1 MNKFKI
7 VSKDDC
13 GVFAVL
19 RKKNSN
25 KISSSIAINGIECVR
40 FRGSK
45 YGAGFACFNLDN
57 GFTNDYYLQV
67 FVADKNIANEIK
79 NILQD
84 SNIIIKQENLRN
96 ISAIQLPL
104 SYNLIISADNSLHLA
119 KTIHDINS
127 KFSQP
132 EYSARVYSSGNYLE
146 VYKDIGYPLDVAKS
160 TGLIINNSNGTISKL
175 KNIFG
180 YRQKEKMGDLWL
192 AHTRQPTNSPG
203 SSATWSH
210 PFSFFNTAIVHNGDI
225 SSFGAN
231 INFLNSRGIPNLV
244 GTDSEVVSFII
255 DYLVRVMKL
264 SMEEIGLILSNPYDR
279 FLYRM
284 GKDKSKKIRD
294 LLYKYQGSQLDGPFT
309 ILAGYSDG
317 EDVYLL
323 SIIDRSKFRPI
334 VIGEDQNYIYMAS
347 EECQIR
353 LLSPNSIIWTPEPG
367 KFVLASMNH
376 GIIES
381 GRTSEIIVNS
391 ASKNELIQ
399 IQKITHS
406 SKNMI
411 NAVDLSSYELNRQ
424 IKIKLSD
431 NEKSITLLNVR
442 GQRYLGVD
450 LPKGTKLHIYGT
462 PGNCL
467 ANFNKGTEICVYG
480 SAEDNVADT
489 MYEGKIIIHGDSR
502 DVIGY
507 ALQGGKIFVK
517 GNVGNRAFILM
528 REYEESRP
536 VVIVGGRADDY
547 FGEYMAGGLAMVLGI
562 DSIDSVNE
570 EQLVGNFLATGM
582 LRGSIYIRGKINSDS
597 IGLKPPIQDIIRY
610 LEYLNSKGII
620 TDVLFKKIS
629 SSSDINLE
637 ILKELLP
644 ENAFYFIKK
653 LFLSKYSVKLSI
665 EYRKLNDFDRKIIEP
680 NLKEFVS
687 CFNLSSEIHNKILNS
702 HYTIISS
709 IDKSKEL
716 QSPTVNEIEE

>member
-119 KTIHDINS
+119 KIIHDINS

-203 SSATWSH
+203 SSAIWSH

-450 LPKGTKLHIYGT
+450 LPKGTKLHVYGT

-716 QSPTVNEIEE
+716 QSPTVNVIEE

>member
-203 SSATWSH
+203 SSAIWSH

-450 LPKGTKLHIYGT
+450 LPKGTKLHVYGT

-702 HYTIISS
+702 HYTIISF

-716 QSPTVNEIEE
+716 QSPTVNVIEE

>member
-57 GFTNDYYLQV
+57 GFTNEYYVQV
-67 FVADKNIANEIK
+67 LVADKNIANEIK

-119 KTIHDINS
+119 KIIHDINS

-203 SSATWSH
+203 SSAIWSH

-644 ENAFYFIKK
+644 ENAFHFIKK

>member
-1 MNKFKI
+1 HKI
-7 VSKDDC
+7 
-13 GVFAVL
+13 
-19 RKKNSN
+19 
-25 KISSSIAINGIECVR
+25 IPI
-40 FRGSK
+40 
-45 YGAGFACFNLDN
+45 
-57 GFTNDYYLQV
+57 
-67 FVADKNIANEIK
+67 
-79 NILQD
+79 
-84 SNIIIKQENLRN
+84 
-96 ISAIQLPL
+96 
-104 SYNLIISADNSLHLA
+104 
-119 KTIHDINS
+119 
-127 KFSQP
+127 
-132 EYSARVYSSGNYLE
+132 SSGNYLE
-146 VYKDIGYPLDVAKS
+146 VYKDIGYPLEVAHS
-160 TGLIINNSNGTISKL
+160 TGLVTNDSNTIVTKL
-175 KNIFG
+175 KNLFG
-180 YRQKEKMGDLWL
+180 YSKKEKMGDLWL

-203 SSATWSH
+203 SSAIWSH

-562 DSIDSVNE
+562 DYIDSAND

-597 IGLKPPIQDIIRY
+597 IGLKPPMEDIIRY
-610 LEYLNSKGII
+610 LEYLNSRGII
-620 TDVLFKKIS
+620 TDDLFKKIS

-637 ILKELLP
+637 ILQE
-644 ENAFYFIKK
+644 
-653 LFLSKYSVKLSI
+653 
-665 EYRKLNDFDRKIIEP
+665 
-680 NLKEFVS
+680 
-687 CFNLSSEIHNKILNS
+687 
-702 HYTIISS
+702 
-709 IDKSKEL
+709 
-716 QSPTVNEIEE
+716 